1 MSGDTQML
9 FGALQAKKV
18 AEASLEEIRQILRYV
33 MVKLGLR
40 EKNWPEDD
48 EKIILLRHVIQNF
61 ASHTLDEIILAFDM
75 AMMGKLG
82 VESKC
87 YENFSCDYFSGIMN
101 AYRAWAREEYKQ
113 IPQPPPP
120 MIDNKEDL
128 SDAAKGEWLA
138 EIVQRVK
145 AGKITLETVEF
156 MPPMLFEYL
165 EKRGEITMPIEEN
178 HEYLQ
183 KAVAYRSVELQKKA
197 EKRNSI
203 DAFRELQEFRSM
215 RERGYFT
222 GNEIDRIKG
231 LAKKLLFFDHVL
243 KNYR

>member
-1 MSGDTQML
+1 MNGDAQML

-18 AEASLEEIRQILRYV
+18 RDASLEEIRQVLRYV

-48 EKIILLRHVIQNF
+48 EKTILLRHVIQNF

-101 AYRAWAREEYKQ
+101 AYRCWAREEYKQ
-113 IPQPPPP
+113 IPQLPP
-120 MIDNKEDL
+120 MIEQKEDI
-128 SDAAKGEWLA
+128 SDTAKAEWLA
-138 EIVQRVK
+138 EVVQRVK
-145 AGKITLETVEF
+145 SGKITLETIEF

-165 EKRGEITMPIEEN
+165 EKRGEIIVPIEEN

-183 KAVAYRSVELQKKA
+183 KAVAYRAGELQKLA
-197 EKRNSI
+197 EKRSSI
-203 DAFRELQEFRSM
+203 DVYRELQEFRSM
-215 RERGYFT
+215 REQGYFT
-222 GNEIDRIKG
+222 GNEIERIKG

-243 KNYR
+243 NNY